1 MNSVSPRSFLQRFP
15 LPLLTALLLLA
26 GCATGPKFYSE
37 DYLAGISE
45 QQFSQLKQELPRAT
59 DPEAIALVERVSRR
73 IANAVADEMPA
84 ADWEFVLFRQ
94 ESANA
99 FAMPGGKIGVFT
111 GLLNFVDSDAEL
123 AAVIGH
129 EIAHVELEHANQRMS
144 AEALRALGGV
154 GAVVL
159 TEDMEEDDRNKVL
172 LAYGIGTQLGA
183 ILPYSRYHEREA
195 DRRGLMIAA
204 RAGYDPR
211 AAIAFWEKMQGAGG
225 SAPPEFLSTHPSY
238 RTRLQTL
245 REAMPAAL
253 EIYRAN
259 RPQL

>member
-1 MNSVSPRSFLQRFP
+1 MNSVSPRSILKRFP
-15 LPLLTALLLLA
+15 RPLLAAFLLLA

-37 DYLAGISE
+37 SYLAGISE
-45 QQFSQLKQELPRAT
+45 RQFNRMKQELPRAT
-59 DPEAIALVERVSRR
+59 DAEAIALVERVSRR
-73 IANAVADEMPA
+73 IAEAVADDMPA
-84 ADWEFVLFRQ
+84 ADWEFVLFDQ
-94 ESANA
+94 GSANA

-111 GLLNFVDSDAEL
+111 GLLDFVDSDAEL

-144 AEALRALGGV
+144 AETLRALGGV

-159 TEDMEEDDRNKVL
+159 TEDMEEEDRDKVL

-183 ILPYSRYHEREA
+183 ILPYSRYHETEA

-225 SAPPEFLSTHPSY
+225 SAPPEFLSTHPSS
-238 RTRLQTL
+238 RTRHPSSPTAPS
-245 REAMPAAL
+245 RWSTT
-253 EIYRAN
+253 
-259 RPQL
+259 